1 MDKKDKLAARLNIIN
16 LITFLI
22 VVPSLII
29 TLIFVLA
36 TGSSLG
42 VQSRQNRE
50 MSDYNTGWQ
59 IAGTEKRTYIT
70 LPQTFGSD
78 EATITRA
85 IIPELNNNMV
95 LVFPNNRQVIE
106 VSTDTEEGVI
116 YSSNGHDF
124 ILPCITD
131 HYCMVELPTS
141 RTLYHITIKFK
152 NYEEDNCYVPGFKI
166 GSLFA
171 AYTYIASLD
180 LISIINII
188 ILFII
193 TVILIFFAISTSAR
207 HMFDARISSLI
218 IFTVC
223 SLLLTASSS
232 SISELTPLR
241 PEISACITYFVIMLI
256 PIPTLH
262 YIWYTTGNK
271 YNAFNIMTVVCRI
284 NIITQ
289 LVIGLF
295 TDISASFM
303 LIPTCIIIILSLIIC
318 LIYTNKEYIS
328 NPSRYN
334 AAILISTFIMSV
346 IITFIMIMHKIT
358 ANPYHRLT
366 QFILTVFCAVHFVT
380 VVISIRRRMAKARE
394 TEQELT
400 VYTKLSKKDF
410 LTGLDNRYSF
420 DHDIESI
427 MQEIPEDSD
436 IVLIMLDLNGLKY
449 TNDSHGHLAGD
460 DLIKRAASCITNA
473 YKDIGTGYRIGGDEF
488 AVMIPN
494 CTYDDDG
501 LKSLLETVIAEDNKS
516 HALALSMALG
526 ISHMLDE
533 SGARINI
540 SKWKDIA
547 DMNMYR
553 NKQEQ
558 KSGTKYFETPE
569 ILDIMNCIVTSIE
582 EKDPYTAK
590 HSSRTR
596 LISEFLATKLGLSP
610 KTISDTRIAANLHDI
625 GKLAIPDAIL
635 NKPGRLTDEEFKI
648 MKNHAALGAKII
660 DSSNSMKD
668 IANAIRHHHE
678 RWDGKGYPDGL
689 SHKDIPTISRI
700 IAIAD
705 SIDAMT
711 SNRIYRK
718 SFGLEYCHSEI
729 EKNLGIMY
737 DPVIGRIALDNWNEI
752 EKIVLDNK

>member
-1 MDKKDKLAARLNIIN
+1 MDKKEKLAAKLNIIN
-16 LITFLI
+16 LITFII

-29 TLIFVLA
+29 TLIVVLI
-36 TGSSLG
+36 TSSSLG
-42 VQSRQNRE
+42 VQSHQERS

-70 LPQTFGSD
+70 LPQAFESD

-116 YSSNGHDF
+116 YSSNDHDF
-124 ILPCITD
+124 ILPCIAD

-152 NYEEDNCYVPGFKI
+152 NYESDTCYVPGFKI

-171 AYTYIASLD
+171 AYTYIAYID

-188 ILFII
+188 VLFII
-193 TVILIFFAISTSAR
+193 TTILIFFAISTSAR
-207 HMFDARISSLI
+207 HMFDARISSLT
-218 IFTVC
+218 IFTIC

-241 PEISACITYFVIMLI
+241 PEISASITYFVIMLI

-262 YIWYTTGNK
+262 YIWYTTERK
-271 YNAFNIMTVVCRI
+271 YNLFNVMTIVCRI
-284 NIITQ
+284 NIIAQ
-289 LVIGLF
+289 LIVGLF
-295 TDISASFM
+295 TDISSSTM
-303 LIPTCIIIILSLIIC
+303 LIPTGVIIILSLVIC
-318 LIYTNKEYIS
+318 LFYMNKEYAAS
-328 NPSRYN
+328 PTRYN
-334 AAILISTFIMSV
+334 AAILISLSVVSVIAIFIMV
-346 IITFIMIMHKIT
+346 MYEIT
-358 ANPYHRLT
+358 ANPYHRIMQT
-366 QFILTVFCAVHFVT
+366 ALTVFCAVQFVT
-380 VVISIRRRMAKARE
+380 VIFSIRRQMEKARE

-400 VYTKLSKKDF
+400 VYTRLSKKDF

-420 DHDIESI
+420 DQDIESI
-427 MQEIPEDSD
+427 LNKLPEDSD
-436 IVLIMLDLNGLKY
+436 VVLIMLDLNGLKY

-473 YKDIGTGYRIGGDEF
+473 YKEIGTAYRIGGDEF
-488 AVMIPN
+488 AAIIPN
-494 CTYDDDG
+494 CTYNDDE
-501 LKSLLETVIAEDNKS
+501 LKAKLDAAISEDNQS
-516 HALALSMALG
+516 HSLTLSMALG
-526 ISHMLDE
+526 IGHMLDE
-533 SGARINI
+533 SGARIRV

-558 KSGTKYFETPE
+558 KTGTKYFETPE
-569 ILDIMNCIVTSIE
+569 ILDIMNCIVTTIE

-596 LISEFLATKLGLSP
+596 LISEFLAAKLGLSP
-610 KTISDTRIAANLHDI
+610 KTISDTRVAANLHDI

-648 MKNHAALGAKII
+648 MKDHAALGAKII
-660 DSSNSMKD
+660 DSSSSMKD

-711 SNRIYRK
+711 SNRVYRK
-718 SFGLEYCHSEI
+718 SFGLEYCRSEI

-737 DPVIGRIALDNWNEI
+737 DPVIGRIALDNWDEI